1 MKHFPTSAVHI
12 LQQFPVEAVAKIE
25 RDVCIV
31 KTRQDEVKKGGQKVT
46 LCYIGYTKQT
56 NKQTNSHQLQNELPR
71 VCCCFKD
78 KTATDHPTSAAASP
92 SALCRLS
99 SHGGATLA
107 GMADW
112 DVKGCQRVSLQLPCL
127 LVWRRH
133 WHFWW
138 QMNLFPIHFF
148 LLSTAGA
155 RWGVVWGGGA
165 VPPERSRV
173 RTQPD
178 LDHAS

>member
-1 MKHFPTSAVHI
+1 MKHFPTSAVHV

-92 SALCRLS
+92 SALSRLS
-99 SHGGATLA
+99 SQGGATLA

-127 LVWRRH
+127 LV
-133 WHFWW
+133 
-138 QMNLFPIHFF
+138 
-148 LLSTAGA
+148 
-155 RWGVVWGGGA
+155 
-165 VPPERSRV
+165 
-173 RTQPD
+173 
-178 LDHAS
+178 